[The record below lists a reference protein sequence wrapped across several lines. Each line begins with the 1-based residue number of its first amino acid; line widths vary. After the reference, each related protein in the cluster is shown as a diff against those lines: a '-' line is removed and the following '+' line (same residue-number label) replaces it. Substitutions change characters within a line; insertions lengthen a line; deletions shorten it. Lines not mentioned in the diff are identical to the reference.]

1 MSIHWMGYAGTGLVI
16 VAYLPQVKHLFR
28 ERCSVGV
35 SSSAYLMWG
44 IASMLLLSYAIAKRD
59 PVFIALQS
67 YQLGATVLIYLL
79 SRRYRATVC
88 EHHGG
93 PRGRVA

>member
-16 VAYLPQVKHLFR
+16 IAYLPQVKHLFR

-44 IASMLLLSYAIAKRD
+44 IASMLLLSYAIARRD

-93 PRGRVA
+93 PSRRVA